1 MTRSAVPLHAWL
13 ILAAALVAVSSAGA
27 VLQIIEG
34 VPPILKASW
43 RLQATSLLLLPFA
56 VMQWKKMDN
65 DSRKRFTEQRNLG
78 ILIGSGVCLFL
89 HFGLWVWSLDHTTL
103 THSLLFVTAHPL
115 VFVVGLALLGR
126 PLKTRQSF
134 GAVIGF
140 IGVTFTLV
148 GAGVDGDVTLIGDL
162 AAFGGAIAIVGY
174 LAAGRSLRTWMPL
187 FVYAFPVTAIGA
199 ILLTIA
205 SIGLEGTAF
214 SGMSADFSVFG
225 WINPIWLPAVLYLAI
240 GPGLVGHTGI
250 NAVLRWI
257 SPVVISVSVMIEPI
271 LGTIIG
277 MVLGTATAPD
287 PWTWFGGGLIL
298 LGIYAVTTT
307 VESVV
312 DNDAEE

>member
-1 MTRSAVPLHAWL
+1 MTRGAVPLHAWL

-27 VLQIIEG
+27 VLQIIDG

-56 VMQWKKMDN
+56 VMQWKKMDEEA
-65 DSRKRFTEQRNLG
+65 RHRFTDPRNIG
-78 ILIGSGVCLFL
+78 IVIGSGICLFL

-126 PLKTRQSF
+126 PLQTRQSS

-140 IGVTFTLV
+140 IGVGFTLI
-148 GAGVDGDVTLIGDL
+148 GAGGDGEVTLIGDL

-174 LAAGRSLRTWMPL
+174 LAAGRNLRSWMPL

-205 SIGLEGTAF
+205 SIGLEGTSF
-214 SGMSADFSVFG
+214 SGISTDFSVFG
-225 WINPIWLPAVLYLAI
+225 WIDPIWLPAVLYLAI

-250 NAVLRWI
+250 NAVLKWI
-257 SPVVISVSVMIEPI
+257 SPVIISVSVMIEPI
-271 LGTIIG
+271 LGTVIG
-277 MVLGTATAPD
+277 MVVGTATAPD
-287 PWTWFGGGLIL
+287 QWTWFGGCLIL
-298 LGIYAVTTT
+298 IGIYAVTTT
-307 VESVV
+307 AESTGSFH
-312 DNDAEE
+312 AEE

>member
-13 ILAAALVAVSSAGA
+13 ILGAALVAVSSAGA

-43 RLQATSLLLLPFA
+43 RLQATSALLLPFA
-56 VMQWKKMDN
+56 IMQWKKMDEE
-65 DSRKRFTEQRNLG
+65 SRQRFTEQRNLG
-78 ILIGSGVCLFL
+78 ILIGSGICLFL

-126 PLKTRQSF
+126 PLQVRQSF

-140 IGVTFTLV
+140 IGVAFTLI
-148 GAGVDGDVTLIGDL
+148 GAGGDGEVTLLGDL

-174 LAAGRSLRTWMPL
+174 LAAGRTLRSWMPL

-199 ILLTIA
+199 ILLTI
-205 SIGLEGTAF
+205 SSMGIEGSAF
-214 SGMSADFSVFG
+214 SGVDTNLSVFG
-225 WINPIWLPAVLYLAI
+225 WMDPIWLPAVLYLAI

-271 LGTIIG
+271 LGTVIG
-277 MVLGTATAPD
+277 MILGTATAPD

-298 LGIYAVTTT
+298 LGIYGVTTAT
-307 VESVV
+307 GQEISI
-312 DNDAEE
+312 DAEE

>member
-1 MTRSAVPLHAWL
+1 MTRTAVPLHAWL

-27 VLQIIEG
+27 VLQIIDG

-56 VMQWKKMDN
+56 LMQWKKMDEEA
-65 DSRKRFTEQRNLG
+65 RHRFTEPRNIG
-78 ILIGSGVCLFL
+78 IVIGSGVCLFL

-126 PLKTRQSF
+126 PLQTRQSL

-140 IGVTFTLV
+140 IGVTFTLI
-148 GAGVDGDVTLIGDL
+148 GAGGDGEVTLIGDL

-174 LAAGRSLRTWMPL
+174 LAAGRNLRSWMPL

-205 SIGLEGTAF
+205 SIGLEGTSF
-214 SGMSADFSVFG
+214 SGISTDLSVFG
-225 WINPIWLPAVLYLAI
+225 WIDPIWLPAVLYLAI

-250 NAVLRWI
+250 NAVLKWI
-257 SPVVISVSVMIEPI
+257 SPVIISVSVMIEPI
-271 LGTIIG
+271 LGTVIG
-277 MVLGTATAPD
+277 MFLGTATAPD
-287 PWTWFGGGLIL
+287 SWTWFGGGLIL
-298 LGIYAVTTT
+298 IGIYAVTTT
-307 VESVV
+307 AESAVSI
-312 DNDAEE
+312 DAEE

>member
-1 MTRSAVPLHAWL
+1 MTRAAVPLHAWL

-27 VLQIIEG
+27 VLQIIDG

-56 VMQWKKMDN
+56 VMQWKQMDKESRQRFK
-65 DSRKRFTEQRNLG
+65 DSRNLG
-78 ILIGSGVCLFL
+78 ILIGSGLCLFL

-115 VFVVGLALLGR
+115 VFVVGLALIGR
-126 PLKTRQSF
+126 PLDTRQSF

-140 IGVTFTLV
+140 IGVAFTLV
-148 GAGVDGDVTLIGDL
+148 GAGGDGDVTLIGDL

-174 LAAGRSLRTWMPL
+174 LAAGRSLRSWMPL
-187 FVYAFPVTAIGA
+187 FVYAFPVTVIGA
-199 ILLTIA
+199 IMLTLT
-205 SIGLEGTAF
+205 SIGLEGASF
-214 SGMSADFSVFG
+214 SGVSPDFMVFG
-225 WINPIWLPAVLYLAI
+225 WIDPIWLPAVLYLAI

-257 SPVVISVSVMIEPI
+257 SPVIISVSVMIEPI

-277 MVLGTATAPD
+277 MALGTATLPD
-287 PWTWFGGGLIL
+287 EWTWLGGFLIL

-307 VESVV
+307 PEPLV
-312 DNDAEE
+312 NIDAEE